1 MTQYNAPY
9 PGAPGGMP
17 PQYSPQFSP
26 QSQLTPA
33 QPRRFPFFVGYFLW
47 FAPALWRDAGRRWGG
62 ICFWYMLILV
72 AISWAVC
79 MGVWYP
85 KVVAFGRDEVP
96 KLADK
101 IPPIH
106 IKDGV
111 ASADVPQPY
120 FVNDPDSGKAVF
132 VIDTTGQVTQPPEV
146 PSILLTKTELIFRD
160 RSKTQTLPLKEMPSM
175 DIDKSSLQTVFNK
188 LRSLY
193 WPVYFPVAVVSSI
206 MLRLIQMLI
215 LGLVAM
221 AVGSSQRPPLT
232 FGGGMRLSAIAL
244 TPIII
249 VDTLLWAFMVP
260 AGCVWFVVGIVL
272 QIVLLVFMVKACDE
286 GGGAYRGGG
295 MPAVPA
301 GGYYVPTGGYP
312 PPGYAPP
319 APQGY
324 GAPPP
329 PPSA

>member
-9 PGAPGGMP
+9 PGYPGGMP
-17 PQYSPQFSP
+17 PAYSP
-26 QSQLTPA
+26 QSQLAP
-33 QPRRFPFFVGYFLW
+33 QQRRFPFFMGYVLW
-47 FAPALWRDAGRRWGG
+47 FSPSLWRDAGKRWRG
-62 ICFWYMLILV
+62 IGFWYMLILV
-72 AISWAVC
+72 AISWGIC
-79 MGVWYP
+79 MAVWYP

-96 KLADK
+96 KLAEK

-120 FVNDPDSGKAVF
+120 FVNDPDTGKAVF
-132 VIDTTGQVTQPPEV
+132 VIDTTGEITQPPEV
-146 PSILLTKTELIFRD
+146 PSVLMTKTELIVRD
-160 RSKTQTLPLKEMPSM
+160 RNKTQTLPLKEMPAM
-175 DIDKSSLQTVFNK
+175 DIDKASLQAGFDK

-193 WPVYFPVAVVSSI
+193 WPLYLPIAVVLS
-206 MLRLIQMLI
+206 MLLRLIQMLI
-215 LGLVAM
+215 LGLIAM

-232 FGGGMRLSAIAL
+232 FAGGMRLSAIAL

-260 AGCVWFVVGIVL
+260 VGCVWFVVGIIL
-272 QIVLLVFMVKACDE
+272 QIVLLVFMAKSCDE
-286 GGGAYRGGG
+286 GGGAMPGG
-295 MPAVPA
+295 MPVTQP
-301 GGYYVPTGGYP
+301 GGYYVPTGAYP

-319 APQGY
+319 APQAY